1 MGQGPPRIRGKPV
14 YQRAGLCPEVSK
26 GVCLLMVRLD
36 SHGAGT
42 LGKQARVPTPAHR
55 SSCAPIATCATPSRP
70 ETERKTPQSGE
81 QWPYPAPHCSGTPVA
96 LGFKSPAQIPD
107 PRPRQM
113 GCQVPATRAPEARRT
128 TSPWALSA
136 LRQAGTIPCTFQI

>member
-81 QWPYPAPHCSGTPVA
+81 QWPYPAPHAV
-96 LGFKSPAQIPD
+96 LGLPLHWGSRPQPRSQTPD
-107 PRPRQM
+107 PATWVVRSLQPEPQRPEEQ
-113 GCQVPATRAPEARRT
+113 PARGPCRR
-128 TSPWALSA
+128 
-136 LRQAGTIPCTFQI
+136 